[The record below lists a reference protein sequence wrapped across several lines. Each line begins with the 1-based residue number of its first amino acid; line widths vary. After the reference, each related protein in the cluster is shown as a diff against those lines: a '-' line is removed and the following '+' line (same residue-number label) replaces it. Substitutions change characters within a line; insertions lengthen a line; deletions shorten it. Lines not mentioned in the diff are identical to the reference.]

1 MDKFNKAKQMRICY
15 KKQQIHVHIQHSTV
29 NTGTCA
35 TEKKYTDTYKA
46 KESKRMCI
54 CSTAEHTH
62 MQQHTHT
69 DAYRHID
76 SLTNI
81 YINIHASLR
90 GL

>member
-62 MQQHTHT
+62 ICNNTRTRMHT
-69 DAYRHID
+69 D
-76 SLTNI
+76 T
-81 YINIHASLR
+81 
-90 GL
+90 